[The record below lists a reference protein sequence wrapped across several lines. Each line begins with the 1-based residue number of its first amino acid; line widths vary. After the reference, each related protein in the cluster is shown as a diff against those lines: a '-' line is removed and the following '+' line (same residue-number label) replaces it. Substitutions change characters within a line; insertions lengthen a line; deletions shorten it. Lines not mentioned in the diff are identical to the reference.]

1 MTRMSLTETKLDWIS
16 AGGTH
21 RGNIRPMNQD
31 AFLNR
36 PDIGLWAVADG
47 MGGHASG
54 ERASAVVVEQLSRL
68 PPPRFLGRSVR
79 QVECLIA
86 EANRRLVDE
95 AEAGGEAVIGT
106 TVVVL
111 LAVGHACALLW
122 VGDSRIYRLRAGLL
136 QQLTTDHTE
145 VQRMVARGELSAEQA
160 AVHPYAGV
168 LSRAVGAEDDLRID
182 RLIDTWRDGDRYLL
196 CSDGLTKELGQDQI
210 TRLSGK
216 GNAAEASQQLI
227 ELACDAGGRDNVTVV
242 IVDFGSFASPSP
254 G

>member
-1 MTRMSLTETKLDWIS
+1 MTRMSATHTKVDWIS

-21 RGNIRPMNQD
+21 RGNIRAINQD

-54 ERASAVVVEQLSRL
+54 ERASALVVEQLSML
-68 PPPRFLGRSVR
+68 PRPRFLGRSAH

-111 LAVGHACALLW
+111 LAVGRSCALMW
-122 VGDSRIYRLRAGLL
+122 VGDSRIYRLRASRL

-145 VQRMVARGELSAEQA
+145 VQRWVAAGQLSAEDA
-160 AVHPYAGV
+160 ETHPYAGV
-168 LSRAVGAEDDLRID
+168 LSRAVGAEDEICID
-182 RLIDTWRDGDRYLL
+182 RTIEPLYDGDRYLL
-196 CSDGLTKELGQDQI
+196 CSDGLTKELAPERIETLLGYGTPEQ
-210 TRLSGK
+210 S
-216 GNAAEASQQLI
+216 AQQLI
-227 ELACDAGGRDNVTVV
+227 DSACHAGGRDNITALVV
-242 IVDFGSFASPSP
+242 EFRSAAMAG
-254 G
+254 